1 MMVLLPSSFPMI
13 EIIGFISV
21 VPMALAGNKVSPV
34 GTADV
39 GVMDF

>member
-1 MMVLLPSSFPMI
+1 MI
-13 EIIGFISV
+13 EIIGFVSV